1 MKIETMTVYTNPSG
15 ITLAQAGMIFYGSL
29 VRTVVHDTPIEVPK
43 IKIKENEH
51 PKEGLLITDGLYTQI
66 VSVEPFPFLQ
76 YNTAYN
82 ITNLS

>member
-15 ITLAQAGMIFYGSL
+15 VTLAQAGMIFYGSL
-29 VRTVVHDTPIEVPK
+29 VGTKVHNTPIEVPK
-43 IKIKENEH
+43 AKAKEH
-51 PKEGLLITDGLYTQI
+51 SKEGLLVTDGLYTQI